1 MTTPTDPRAL
11 RSRDALHAA
20 LLELLETTSF
30 DRITI
35 RDITTAAGIGYT
47 TFFRHFP
54 TKQALLDDVMSEQLK
69 CLINLSIPILSAQ
82 DLRSACEALFSYV
95 KAHRSLW
102 STLLTGGA
110 AGNIRDEF
118 LRLAR
123 EATIVRT
130 STSGKLSTELG
141 MTLIVSGTLELLS
154 WWLRQTNPISVNE
167 IAEIHD
173 TVIVT
178 PVVEANY
185 GKRKA
190 KQKLKGI
197 G

>member
-11 RSRDALHAA
+11 RSREALHNA
-20 LLELLETTSF
+20 LLELLEEKSF
-30 DRITI
+30 DQITI
-35 RDITTAAGIGYT
+35 RDITALAGIGYT
-47 TFFRHFP
+47 TYFRHFP
-54 TKQALLDDVMSEQLK
+54 TKEAQLEDIMSEQLK
-69 CLINLSIPILSAQ
+69 SLINLSIPILTAQ

-95 KAHRSLW
+95 KAHRNLW

-110 AGNIRDEF
+110 AGAIREEF

-123 EATIVRT
+123 EATVVRT
-130 STSGKLSTELG
+130 SQEGKLSTELG

-154 WWLRQTNPISVNE
+154 WWLRQKKPVSVAE

-173 TVIVT
+173 TVVVT

-185 GKRKA
+185 GKRNARK
-190 KQKLKGI
+190 KLKGMN
-197 G
+197 